1 MTADVQPRPPRTR
14 STTAGRGVS
23 GTADPVVELRQI
35 ALDRIS
41 PQQHPT
47 RRSLGDVAALAESM
61 RDYGLQ

>member
-1 MTADVQPRPPRTR
+1 
-14 STTAGRGVS
+14 VS